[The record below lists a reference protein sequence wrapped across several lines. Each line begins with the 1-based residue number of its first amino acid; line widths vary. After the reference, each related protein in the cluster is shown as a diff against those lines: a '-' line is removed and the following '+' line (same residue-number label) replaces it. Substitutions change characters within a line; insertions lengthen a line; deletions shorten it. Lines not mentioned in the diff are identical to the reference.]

1 MYPSTQRLQALIAA
15 LLTTGGMTAGRESE
29 EANALWA
36 AVERDSARVHPP
48 FDRQWFAALLA
59 GGAAA
64 QIPLTKPEPGSQPS
78 PAVLSKPAT
87 ELRSDWGDAPAVQD
101 FVGRSAEIA
110 TLRRWVVDER
120 CHLLGLYGMGGIGKT
135 SVAAKLARD
144 VAPEFTCSYWRG
156 LRNAPLLVDWLKGA
170 IRFLSGQQQAP
181 PDTEAEQLTVLLQI
195 LRDGPCL
202 RARSRVSQTGVTR
215 YLAASGSAPA
225 ERIPRS
231 PTDCFSARRPRF
243 GRGGSAPG

>member
-1 MYPSTQRLQALIAA
+1 MARSSGESGFERFNGLLLRHRGRTRLTQTQLAERVGVSLRTVQGWETGIMYPSTQRLQALIAA
-15 LLTTGGMTAGRESE
+15 LLTAGGMTAGRESE

-59 GGAAA
+59 DRAVA
-64 QIPLTKPEPGSQPS
+64 QIPLTRPEPGSQPS

-144 VAPEFTCSYWRG
+144 VAPEFTYSYWRG

-170 IRFLSGQQQAP
+170 IRFLS
-181 PDTEAEQLTVLLQI
+181 VS
-195 LRDGPCL
+195 
-202 RARSRVSQTGVTR
+202 SRHR
-215 YLAASGSAPA
+215 L
-225 ERIPRS
+225 IPK
-231 PTDCFSARRPRF
+231 RPN
-243 GRGGSAPG
+243 